1 MAKVVK
7 ARLDD
12 QTDRILAELRQRTRL
27 SESELIRRGIRSLA
41 AVPPSGG
48 GPRLVGVGR
57 FNSGIADLGSNK
69 SHLKGF
75 GKR

>member
-1 MAKVVK
+1 MAKVVQ

-41 AVPPSGG
+41 AVPPAGG
-48 GPRLVGVGR
+48 GPRLVGIGR

>member
-1 MAKVVK
+1 MAKVVQ

-12 QTDRILAELRQRTRL
+12 QTDRILAELHQRTRL
-27 SESELIRRGIRSLA
+27 SESELIRRGIRSLG
-41 AVPPSGG
+41 AVPPAGG
-48 GPRLVGVGR
+48 GPRLVGIGR